1 MNPTNHS
8 LRAIS
13 PSRAT
18 MLAVSALLVMLIA
31 CPMLTHAKGKAKKL
45 DNQDY
50 VTVTDF
56 ISNDGQT
63 DVADALQDI
72 IDRHPNRTI
81 FFPDGTYLSLI
92 HI

>member
-72 IDRHPNRTI
+72 IDFYTK
-81 FFPDGTYLSLI
+81 
-92 HI
+92 

>member
-31 CPMLTHAKGKAKKL
+31 CPMLTHAKGKIGRAH
-45 DNQDY
+45 
-50 VTVTDF
+50 V
-56 ISNDGQT
+56 
-63 DVADALQDI
+63 
-72 IDRHPNRTI
+72 
-81 FFPDGTYLSLI
+81 
-92 HI
+92 